1 MCEYQN
7 ETICEC
13 EYVNDSVCTNSSD
26 CAFFLAYNKEEAL
39 YDYIHLRENIA
50 KYEYIA
56 YNDFKYLN
64 DDNDIEPLYWYNLAK
79 NDEYDQWLVALCERW
94 DIELD
99 YHKLEEDNIA
109 EEIYWMEENL
119 LNKLNSIIFKGNP
132 FDKVGSD
139 VDDSE

>member
-7 ETICEC
+7 GTICEC
-13 EYVNDSVCTNSSD
+13 EYVNDNVCTNPSD
-26 CAFFLAYNKEEAL
+26 CAFFLAYDKEEAL

-64 DDNDIEPLYWYNLAK
+64 DGDIEPLYWYNLAK
-79 NDEYDQWLVALCERW
+79 NDEYDQWLIALCERW

-109 EEIYWMEENL
+109 EEIYWMEETL
-119 LNKLNSIIFKGNP
+119 LNKLNRIIFKGNP
-132 FDKVGSD
+132 FNKVGSD